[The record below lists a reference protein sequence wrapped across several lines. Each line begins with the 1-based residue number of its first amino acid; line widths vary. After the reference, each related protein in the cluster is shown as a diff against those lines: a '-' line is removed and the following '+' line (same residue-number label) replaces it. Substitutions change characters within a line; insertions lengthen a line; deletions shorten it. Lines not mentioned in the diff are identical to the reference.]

1 MISVYLLLDFAQ
13 SLSRTR
19 VKHTDKGE
27 DDAEQ
32 PENPVKDWNPAENE
46 ADEGENKTGGANTI

>member
-1 MISVYLLLDFAQ
+1 MMIPMKEM
-13 SLSRTR
+13 TR
-19 VKHTDKGE
+19 PAMAKPRGALNTDKGE

-32 PENPVKDWNPAENE
+32 PENPVKDWNPAEDE